1 MRRPSCALPSHVS
14 STNATTAAALELPA
28 LGTWW
33 AAASTHGLRHTFG
46 SHGVANGMTLETVR
60 QFLAHDSIATT
71 SIYQTAEIASQYRE
85 VDAFLEEALR

>member
-1 MRRPSCALPSHVS
+1 
-14 STNATTAAALELPA
+14 
-28 LGTWW
+28 
-33 AAASTHGLRHTFG
+33 
-46 SHGVANGMTLETVR
+46 MTLETVR